1 MDAALFAETT
11 TSIYRY
17 LGIPLYIFGNLGN
30 IFCLMIFLQRSWR
43 KNVCVFYFLIC
54 LLFDTFSINVSL
66 LGSIFILSFKINL
79 TSSNV
84 PLCKIYNYFT
94 LLFSTLSP
102 TILILASIDRLL
114 ISSQNVDTRLYSSRR
129 LAYLLVGTNVTFWF
143 IFFFHVLIKFD
154 IQQFGF
160 FTSMCLFDM
169 EESYAIFMAYSMVTI
184 NIASFVVMIILSI
197 LSCKNVRRIRSIPRR
212 QRQTVRTMRKK
223 DFQLLRCLFIKDIIY
238 ILCNAALCIYS
249 IYRLIRQFHIPSL
262 WQQQFDVFIYDLGSL
277 IHHIPFCL
285 NLYTY
290 VLVSKALREDFKQLI
305 WKIIGKETPTVREDE
320 VNELEG
326 RREMNESI
334 AISTIIS

>member
-1 MDAALFAETT
+1 MDATPVAEITA
-11 TSIYRY
+11 SVYRY
-17 LGIPLYIFGNLGN
+17 LGIPLYVLGNLGN
-30 IFCLMIFLQRSWR
+30 IVCLLIFLQRSWR

-54 LLFDTFSINVSL
+54 LLFDTLSINVGL
-66 LGSIFILSFKINL
+66 MGSIFILGFKVDLSN
-79 TSSNV
+79 SNV

-94 LLFSTLSP
+94 LLFSTLSS

-129 LAYLLVGTNVTFWF
+129 LAYLLIGTNVTFWF

-160 FTSMCLFDM
+160 FASMCLFNM
-169 EESYAIFMAYSMVTI
+169 EESFAIFMTYSMVTI

-223 DFQLLRCLFIKDIIY
+223 DFQLLRCLFAKDIIY
-238 ILCNAALCIYS
+238 IVCNTVLCIYCIHRLIQQSQMPSRWQQEFNVS
-249 IYRLIRQFHIPSL
+249 IYH
-262 WQQQFDVFIYDLGSL
+262 LGIL
-277 IHHIPFCL
+277 IHRVPFCL

-290 VLVSKALREDFKQLI
+290 VLVSKAFRHDLKRLI
-305 WKIIGKETPTVREDE
+305 WKIIGKEAPTVREDE
-320 VNELEG
+320 VNELEVRG
-326 RREMNESI
+326 EVKQSI
-334 AISTIIS
+334 VISTIIL